1 MSRRST
7 VRHSTVLSTIKAQN
21 EEISSFTKQLGY
33 IEKYINTKVTS
44 VLSLDSNS
52 NTKIIEFKKD
62 FLLVQDQ
69 QSVKL
74 ANTEQHEPNPVHFDS
89 NVLHIATSLK
99 KILVLF
105 SDSWKVLD
113 ENLNEK
119 SSIPCQPYNFSCG
132 KINQIGKTIV
142 TGDNN
147 GQVILWD
154 VVNAEIR
161 CKTEGSDSE
170 IIQVG
175 IFEAQKWF
183 VSICR
188 AGDLVVRDK
197 RLAKIMRFNGKLR
210 KKEMMEISGS
220 YICFPDRILKLTQ
233 SEILIH
239 FELFKQSVQ
248 FEVSAFAISHNSK
261 YLAIYDNRLS
271 IYETESTELKF
282 KYKSKISH
290 IKSICFSQDN
300 FKFFICNGDK
310 IEVLKLFEDFE
321 NKKLKDLG
329 LVPTHLVSHG
339 NYVYFTDSQKIS
351 HFSEE
356 EPAEF
361 KYEPGKM
368 VRIVMQNDKSKTVS
382 ISRNN
387 YRPLIPKI
395 KVNAEESEENNES
408 LQDLEGEEE
417 KIYDAGEEPGFKSE
431 RTERTGRPGRVGRGG
446 RPAIKGF
453 SSGMHVTAK
462 PYSNN
467 QKAISRRC
475 YGRRF
480 STLVLDNS
488 GVKMLEE
495 DDSEGTYLYEAPN
508 LYILAANDEGF
519 LVCDSTS
526 FKVFQYFPQTEI
538 FTSALPDIKAASIS
552 PKLEFALIQTPK
564 TPNIPDTLKVFN
576 FLNSSSYSI
585 SIPDLEFFHFLSDDL
600 RFYTISSDCSIN
612 IFELNEPS
620 AEGSISIQDRV
631 FTGSSSTIGSAH
643 FYLFF
648 SSNQGIEICSVQD
661 FCHLTTIPIP
671 GLTRFCL
678 SLSAKKIFYCCS
690 NELFSMI
697 NPVQTSQFIPVILN
711 FSTFSFDQ
719 WKWINSIL
727 TNDRSLST
735 TTSALAD
742 FIVMPSCISQVL
754 LLAQGGHKQLLKSA
768 VRSGSKY
775 LRSEHK
781 SLSPL
786 TIAICRKN
794 KEIIATLMKEI
805 INAAKLDPNV
815 FLRVED
821 DLAELNYKGS
831 NRNLMYFYENIY
843 SEPKETYD
851 SVAVLRKEPFVGVLS
866 PTPKIS
872 TADFVI
878 PSDQNPDLIEFRVS
892 ALRFKIEDFTADS
905 VEFLDSI
912 IWSASPEILKT
923 PVIQSI
929 LLYKWRQVSVL
940 IYYQLIVFAGYLLV
954 LTLFVSSLRNEQIA
968 VWGLMVF
975 NTFFLVCEIPLINY
989 QPYNYIMDAW
999 NVLDSSRILLLYVF
1013 GILYCFNDGNESIVE
1028 GFILTI
1034 IILLSWIRGLAFF
1047 RIFKRTRY
1055 LVRIILEVFIDVIP
1069 FILVL
1074 SYCILSFAFVGY
1086 SLDIETVDFDKA
1098 NSYDLLVDQFNLQYL
1113 LNFGDINTENYSFV
1127 DWVQFFG
1134 ASILNSLIMMSMII
1148 ALMGNTYE
1156 RVDDLATIAE
1166 YKEMASY
1173 ILEIESMLLWLDF
1186 KSKKKYFQFC
1196 YSRTKLEI
1204 GEQQAVIDEKLKK
1217 MKEKVDNFYT
1227 DISALKQEHEK
1238 SSLECRAILESS
1250 YDHSSHQISEIIN
1263 SLSSSN
1269 ESLKQSLSSNTSS
1282 SMTKSLIN
1290 F

>member
-7 VRHSTVLSTIKAQN
+7 VRHSTVLSTIKTQN
-21 EEISSFTKQLGY
+21 EEINSFTKHLGY
-33 IEKYINTKVTS
+33 IEKYINSKVTS
-44 VLSLDSNS
+44 LFSLDSDSNS
-52 NTKIIEFKKD
+52 KIIEFKKD

-69 QSVKL
+69 QNVKFVN
-74 ANTEQHEPNPVHFDS
+74 AEQHEPNPVHFDK

-119 SSIPCQPYNFSCG
+119 SSIYPQPYNFLCG
-132 KINQIGKTIV
+132 KINQIGKTLV
-142 TGDNN
+142 TGSSN

-154 VVNAEIR
+154 VVNADIR
-161 CKTEGSDSE
+161 YKTESTDSE

-175 IFEAQKWF
+175 IFEAQKWYL
-183 VSICR
+183 SICK
-188 AGDLVVRDK
+188 AGSLVVRDK
-197 RLAKIMRFNGKLR
+197 KLVEVMRFDGKLR

-220 YICFPDRILKLTQ
+220 FICFPDRILKLTQ
-233 SEILIH
+233 SGIQVH

-248 FEVSAFAISHNSK
+248 FDVSAIAISHDSK

-310 IEVLKLFEDFE
+310 IEVLKLFENFD
-321 NKKLKDLG
+321 NKKLKDLK
-329 LVPTHLVSHG
+329 LVPTHIVSHG
-339 NYVYFTDSQKIS
+339 NYVYFSDSQNIS
-351 HFSEE
+351 YF
-356 EPAEF
+356 
-361 KYEPGKM
+361 YEDEGVELRYGAGKM

-382 ISRNN
+382 INKKK
-387 YRPLIPKI
+387 YQPIIPKI
-395 KVNAEESEENNES
+395 EEDAEEAVEGVENNEN
-408 LQDLEGEEE
+408 LLNPEEEE
-417 KIYDAGEEPGFKSE
+417 KIFKAGEEPGFLSE
-431 RTERTGRPGRVGRGG
+431 RKERKR
-446 RPAIKGF
+446 F
-453 SSGMHVTAK
+453 SSDTQRVIPGLSLK
-462 PYSNN
+462 S
-467 QKAISRRC
+467 KAQSIK
-475 YGRRF
+475 YFGRKF
-480 STLVLDNS
+480 SILVLDDQ
-488 GVKMLEE
+488 GVKMVEG
-495 DDSEGTYLYEAPN
+495 DDYDGTYLCQAPN
-508 LYILAANDEGF
+508 ITFLAANDDGF
-519 LVCDSTS
+519 LISDSAS
-526 FKVFQYFPQTEI
+526 FRVFQYFPQDEI
-538 FTSALPDIKAASIS
+538 FTANLANIKTACISSKLDYAAV
-552 PKLEFALIQTPK
+552 LTPSS
-564 TPNIPDTLKVFN
+564 LQVFN
-576 FLNSSSYSI
+576 LSNSSSYSI
-585 SIPDLEFFHFLSDDL
+585 LMSDLEFCHFFSDDL
-600 RFYTISSDCSIN
+600 RFYTVSHNCAIN
-612 IFELNEPS
+612 IFELNEAS
-620 AEGSISIQDRV
+620 AEGTISVQDRV
-631 FTGSSSTIGSAH
+631 FTGCSSASGSNH
-643 FYLFF
+643 YYLFL
-648 SSNQGIEICSVQD
+648 SSDQGIEICSVQD

-678 SLSAKKIFYCCS
+678 SPRAKKIFYCCS
-690 NELFSMI
+690 NELFSMN
-697 NPVQTSQFIPVILN
+697 NPIQTSQFEPIILN

-735 TTSALAD
+735 VTSALAD
-742 FIVMPSCISQVL
+742 FIIMPSCISQVL

-805 INAAKLDPNV
+805 IFAANSDPNV

-831 NRNLMYFYENIY
+831 NRNLMYFYENIFY
-843 SEPKETYD
+843 EPRKTYD
-851 SVAVLRKEPFVGVLS
+851 SVAVLREQPFVGVLS
-866 PTPKIS
+866 PSSEIS
-872 TADFVI
+872 TMDFLI
-878 PSDQNPDLIEFRVS
+878 PSDQNSDLIEFRVS

-929 LLYKWRQVSVL
+929 LLYKWNQVSFL

-954 LTLFVSSLRNEQIA
+954 LTLFVSSLRNEPIA
-968 VWGLMVF
+968 VWVLMIF

-999 NVLDSSRILLLYVF
+999 NVLDSSRILLVYIFGVF
-1013 GILYCFNDGNESIVE
+1013 YWLSDSQDSFVAGLM
-1028 GFILTI
+1028 LTI

-1098 NSYDLLVDQFNLQYL
+1098 SSYELLIDEFNLQYL

-1134 ASILNSLIMMSMII
+1134 ASTLNSLIMMSMII

-1173 ILEIESMLLWLDF
+1173 ILEIESMLLWLNF

-1204 GEQQAVIDEKLKK
+1204 GEEQAVIDEKLKK
-1217 MKEKVDNFYT
+1217 MKEKVNGFYT
-1227 DISALKQEHEK
+1227 EISALKQEREK
-1238 SSLECRAILESS
+1238 SSSECKAILESS
-1250 YDHSSHQISEIIN
+1250 YDHSTHQITEILN

-1269 ESLKQSLSSNTSS
+1269 ESLKQSLSSKSS
-1282 SMTKSLIN
+1282 SLMTKSLIN